1 MAPPAQ
7 SIPQISTTPSVQA
20 PTTQSSRSFDSQ
32 QVASTSFAAQ
42 SFVEEPTFIDDEDQY
57 GDWDFPMDA
66 LKDIDALNGPT
77 ATTPPLPQPTDSPTP
92 NARSDLTTSPYYEE
106 AKRCLSKFNLTD
118 FRPNQL
124 EAVISIL
131 EGRDVFVLMP
141 TGGGKSLC
149 YQLPSVCHISGR
161 PPNSVT
167 AVISPLIALM
177 DDQVNALRQKGI
189 CAVSNEDNWRNLV
202 QNSKEPL
209 IWYITPEKL
218 QANSSVLGLLKTLAA
233 NRRLRLFG
241 IDEAHC
247 ISTWGQDFRDA
258 VRVCTFRYPGLSS
271 DFFPSIPPSADFDLK
286 FRLSLSWPSPRL
298 RTHVQRRI
306 SSRSCI

>member
-1 MAPPAQ
+1 MENLPLVHQAPPAPLA
-7 SIPQISTTPSVQA
+7 SMTTVTPPVRSAPHMPSVPP
-20 PTTQSSRSFDSQ
+20 PTAQNSRSFDSQ
-32 QVASTSFAAQ
+32 QGPQTRFVAQTF
-42 SFVEEPTFIDDEDQY
+42 EEQTFMDDEDQY
-57 GDWDFPMDA
+57 GDWDIPMDA
-66 LKDIDALNGPT
+66 LKGIDALNGPT
-77 ATTPPLPQPTDSPTP
+77 ATTPPLPQPTESPT
-92 NARSDLTTSPYYEE
+92 TTSRSNLTSSPFYQE
-106 AKRCLSKFNLTD
+106 AKRCLSKFNLTE

-131 EGRDVFVLMP
+131 EGKDVFVLMP

-161 PPNSVT
+161 PQNSVT

-202 QNSKEPL
+202 QNSQVPL

-218 QANSSVLGLLKTLAA
+218 QANSSVLGLLKSLEA

-258 VRVCTFRYPGLSS
+258 VRAHVFLYLGLG
-271 DFFPSIPPSADFDLK
+271 
-286 FRLSLSWPSPRL
+286 
-298 RTHVQRRI
+298 
-306 SSRSCI
+306 